1 LNIASRHEHIQN
13 RRSMGI
19 HRNPNLWQS
28 LPAKAEF
35 EFQEREDVV
44 ALDTEITFLSAQLA
58 KADSQEAAHQIHLQR
73 RRVQNQKDKLYLE
86 ELKRQREVQ
95 QGTQT
100 GSVYEQT
107 LFHYR
112 RRAMPE
118 RDLLAQI
125 LPTRSTI
132 RSSAGLDAMKALETI
147 CSQYHPVGY
156 RPGLRPV
163 NGKCMCGE
171 SVDKYGFS
179 CSYTPPFTD
188 PLGFTPIVNGYI
200 SIGAITRDSVK

>member
-1 LNIASRHEHIQN
+1 MKYASHTEARTFGRSYAHPVCEVDGPATYLNIASRHEHIQN

-35 EFQEREDVV
+35 EFQEREDVM
-44 ALDTEITFLSAQLA
+44 ALDTEFALLSSQLA
-58 KADSQEAAHQIHLQR
+58 KADSQEMAHEIHLKR
-73 RRVQNQKDKLYLE
+73 RRIQSQKDKLYFE

-132 RSSAGLDAMKALETI
+132 RSSAGLEAMKALETI
-147 CSQYHPVGY
+147 CSQYHPVTY
-156 RPGLRPV
+156 RSGLRPG
-163 NGKCMCGE
+163 NDGKCMCGE
-171 SVDKYGFS
+171 SVD
-179 CSYTPPFTD
+179 
-188 PLGFTPIVNGYI
+188 
-200 SIGAITRDSVK
+200 R

>member
-1 LNIASRHEHIQN
+1 MKHASHTEARTFGRSYAHPVCEVDGPATYLNIASRHEHIQN

-35 EFQEREDVV
+35 EFQEREDVI
-44 ALDTEITFLSAQLA
+44 ALDTEFAFLSSQHAT
-58 KADSQEAAHQIHLQR
+58 ADNQETAHMIHLQR

-100 GSVYEQT
+100 GSIYEQT

-118 RDLLAQI
+118 RDVLARV
-125 LPTRSTI
+125 LPTKLTI
-132 RSSAGLDAMKALETI
+132 RSSAGREAMKALETI
-147 CSQYHPVGY
+147 CSQYHPVTY
-156 RPGLRPV
+156 RSGLRPL
-163 NGKCMCGE
+163 NGNCVCGE
-171 SVDKYGFS
+171 PVD
-179 CSYTPPFTD
+179 
-188 PLGFTPIVNGYI
+188 
-200 SIGAITRDSVK
+200 R

>member
-1 LNIASRHEHIQN
+1 MKYGSHTDARTFGRSYAHPVCEVDGPATYLNIASRHEHIQN

-35 EFQEREDVV
+35 EFQEREDVM
-44 ALDTEITFLSAQLA
+44 ALDKEFALLSSQLA
-58 KADSQEAAHQIHLQR
+58 KADSQEMEHEIHLQR
-73 RRVQNQKDKLYLE
+73 RRVQSQKDKLYLK
-86 ELKRQREVQ
+86 ELKRQRDAHP
-95 QGTQT
+95 GTQI

-132 RSSAGLDAMKALETI
+132 RSSAGRDAMKALETI
-147 CSQYHPVGY
+147 CSQYHPVAY
-156 RPGLRPV
+156 RSRLRPV
-163 NGKCMCGE
+163 NGECICGE
-171 SVDKYGFS
+171 AVDRYVFP
-179 CSYTPPFTD
+179 C
-188 PLGFTPIVNGYI
+188 
-200 SIGAITRDSVK
+200 